1 MYCPKCGTQNIEEAK
16 FCRIC
21 GANVSL
27 INQAMTGQLA
37 GEVRRP
43 ANNKEKARLAQGFVR
58 IALGVVF
65 FLVLLIP
72 AAFGHRDWPWWML
85 LPAFFLLRRG
95 VLQVGRV
102 VSEHH
107 ESVSAPAR
115 TEIQPPHRADELL
128 SRDAF
133 DVAPPPS
140 VTENTTRHLDAVLE
154 PSIRKG
160 MHSEMR
166 MVGH

>member
-1 MYCPKCGTQNIEEAK
+1 MYCPKCGTSNIAEAK

-27 INQAMTGQLA
+27 INQAMTGQVPA
-37 GEVRRP
+37 EVQRP
-43 ANNKEKARLAQGFVR
+43 ASYKEKARLAQGFVR
-58 IALGVVF
+58 IALGVIF

-85 LPAFFLLRRG
+85 FPAFFLLRRG
-95 VLQVGRV
+95 AMQVGRV

-107 ESVSAPAR
+107 HSVPVKA
-115 TEIQPPHRADELL
+115 EIQPPHRVNELP
-128 SRDAF
+128 SSEAF
-133 DVAPPPS
+133 NVAPPPS
-140 VTENTTRHLDAVLE
+140 ITENTTRHLDAMID
-154 PSIRKG
+154 PPNRKG
-160 MHSEMR
+160 TQSEMR